1 MNRRF
6 VLLSAATI
14 VAGATVLGQ
23 GQTTG
28 DALDPVRV
36 AADTH
41 RVAFEN
47 AFVRILEVR
56 IPAGK
61 TEPRH
66 RHPHG
71 LSVYFSDWEPK
82 VTVDGKPA
90 QVNARKSG
98 TFAWSDAVVHTVENV
113 GKTEGRVLRI
123 ELKVLNPS
131 QLQPCRDRRAMRPAR
146 TVSSKN
152 ASQAGRA
159 RGGAVSPLTFGTPVR
174 PTDWAPAC
182 ARPLAAAGI
191 GSRTPETHFFRA

>member
-1 MNRRF
+1 VNRRF

-14 VAGATVLGQ
+14 VVFATVLSH
-23 GQTTG
+23 GQTIG
-28 DALDPVRV
+28 DELDPVRV

-71 LSVYFSDWEPK
+71 LSVYFSDWEVK
-82 VTVDGKPA
+82 YTVDGKPP
-90 QVNARKSG
+90 QVNSRKSG
-98 TFAWSDAVVHTVENV
+98 TFAWSDAMVHTVENV

-123 ELKVLNPS
+123 ELKY
-131 QLQPCRDRRAMRPAR
+131 
-146 TVSSKN
+146 
-152 ASQAGRA
+152 
-159 RGGAVSPLTFGTPVR
+159 
-174 PTDWAPAC
+174 
-182 ARPLAAAGI
+182 
-191 GSRTPETHFFRA
+191 